1 MWEQREDDDSIW
13 FALPFD
19 ALEQPVGRR
28 SLGIFLSYTAMVQRS
43 LAKLSLPT
51 TT

>member
-28 SLGIFLSYTAMVQRS
+28 SLGIFSAIQRWS
-43 LAKLSLPT
+43 SAALPS
-51 TT
+51 